1 VEFHKNLG
9 RIGDIYV
16 AYSKV
21 DPSVSH
27 IWKAVDAGAL
37 QVSAR
42 LLASPVPRH
51 VAARSGFSQQRKMPP
66 VDSKPSPTS
75 DLRAPQAE
83 RSFRL
88 TSNPFRK
95 ALSHSLRME
104 RA

>member
-51 VAARSGFSQQRKMPP
+51 VAGTLWLLSTEKNAAR
-66 VDSKPSPTS
+66 
-75 DLRAPQAE
+75 
-83 RSFRL
+83 RL
-88 TSNPFRK
+88 
-95 ALSHSLRME
+95 
-104 RA
+104 